1 MKKLA
6 FLLITLV
13 LPVVAQAGELR
24 VAVAAN
30 FLGSMEQLAAEFE
43 EQTGHDVIIS
53 SGSSGAFYAQ
63 IVNDAPFD
71 VFFSADTQRPEAL
84 VNEGLAV
91 DESRFTYAIGV
102 PVLWSTHE
110 DLVDAQ
116 GEVLSN
122 GDYRYLSVADPQ
134 NAPYGLAAQQVLT
147 ELGLWDELTSQQRVV
162 QAQTIGQAH
171 SQIASGAAELGFVA
185 LAQVIQEDGDI
196 PGSHWIPPAEYHDPI
211 VQQAVILNTAQDQEL
226 AEEFMA
232 WIQGPRATEVIEA
245 AGYSVP

>member
-6 FLLITLV
+6 LPLIALV
-13 LPVVAQAGELR
+13 LPVMTQAGELR

-43 EQTGHDVIIS
+43 EQTDHQVIIS

-102 PVLWSTHE
+102 PVLWSTHA
-110 DLVDAQ
+110 DLVDDQ
-116 GEVLSN
+116 GEVLSS
-122 GDYRYLSVADPQ
+122 GDYRYLAVADPQ

-147 ELGLWDELTSQQRVV
+147 ELGLWEELTSQQRVV

-211 VQQAVILNTAQDQEL
+211 VQQAVILNTAQDQAL

-232 WIQGPRATEVIEA
+232 WIQGPRAIEVIEA